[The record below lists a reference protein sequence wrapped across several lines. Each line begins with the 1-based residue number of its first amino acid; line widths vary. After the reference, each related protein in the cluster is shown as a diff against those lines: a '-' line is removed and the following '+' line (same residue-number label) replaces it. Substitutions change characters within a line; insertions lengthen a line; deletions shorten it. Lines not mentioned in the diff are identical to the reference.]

1 MIFITFE
8 SRDKT
13 CSKIEKSWLLL
24 VHWLTKTVKQK
35 QKKSTSGRPEV
46 FCKKQVLKQIYKS
59 KVFSCE
65 FCEAFKNTYFVKY
78 LRTAAF
84 ENHVHSDS
92 IVQ

>member
-1 MIFITFE
+1 MFKNRKKLASI
-8 SRDKT
+8 SSLADKN
-13 CSKIEKSWLLL
+13 SK
-24 VHWLTKTVKQK
+24 TK
-35 QKKSTSGRPEV
+35 KKSRSGRPEV
-46 FCKKQVLKQIYKS
+46 FCKKQVLKKIYKS

-78 LRTAAF
+78 LRTTAF

>member
-1 MIFITFE
+1 MFKNRKKLASI
-8 SRDKT
+8 SSLADKN
-13 CSKIEKSWLLL
+13 SK
-24 VHWLTKTVKQK
+24 TKKKKKIQK
-35 QKKSTSGRPEV
+35 RPPEV

-84 ENHVHSDS
+84 EKHVHSDS